1 MKVAVTGAS
10 GYIGRHVLAAL
21 LQAGVR
27 PLAIT
32 RDPARLSGFG
42 QAVDILPLDLAHCQ
56 ATDVARLGQPDVLL
70 HLAWDGLPNYRS
82 LRHVEAEL
90 PQQYR
95 FLNLMVQAGL
105 PSLVVTGSCLEYGLQ
120 EGALREAQPTEPTT
134 AYGLAKDTLRRM
146 LGLLQEASPFA
157 FTWARLFYSYGE
169 GQSGNSLYPA
179 LQACLQRGEPT
190 FRMSGG
196 AQVRD
201 FLPVE
206 RQAAMLV
213 AAALSGRELGTVNLC
228 SGQPRT
234 VRSMVEAWIEASGRT
249 VALDLGYYP
258 YPDYEPMSFWGDRTR
273 WDSLMNH
280 P

>member
-10 GYIGRHVLAAL
+10 GYIGRQVLAAL
-21 LQAGVR
+21 LKAGVR

-32 RDPARLSGFG
+32 RDPARLSAFG
-42 QAVDILPLDLAHCQ
+42 DAVDIAQLDLARCQ
-56 ATDVARLGQPDVLL
+56 AADLPRLGQPEVLI

-82 LRHVEAEL
+82 LRHVETEL
-90 PQQYR
+90 PDQYR
-95 FLNLMVQAGL
+95 FLKLMLQAGL
-105 PSLVVTGSCLEYGLQ
+105 PSLVVTGTCLEYGLQ
-120 EGALREAQPTEPTT
+120 EGALHEGMATDPTT
-134 AYGLAKDTLRRM
+134 SYGLAKDTLRRM
-146 LGLLQEASPFA
+146 LSLLRDQTPFA
-157 FTWARLFYSYGE
+157 FTWARLFYSFGE
-169 GQSGNSLYPA
+169 GQGGSSLYPS
-179 LQACLQRGEPT
+179 LQACLRRGDPT

-201 FLPVE
+201 YLPVQ

-234 VRSMVEAWIEASGRT
+234 VKALVDEWIEASGRT
-249 VALDLGYYP
+249 VTLDLGYYP
-258 YPDYEPMSFWGDRTR
+258 YPDYEPMSFWGDRAR
-273 WDSLMNH
+273 WDHLMNH